1 MFGALPDLFK
11 DEDELRQLWSDPDT
25 RKALLERLA
34 ERGYD
39 LAVLKQIRK
48 AILADNS
55 DLFDVLARIAFSTD
69 LKTRAERAEQSAS
82 VINAQY
88 DTKLAVFLNFVLG
101 HYVESGAENL
111 DRAKLPDYLKVKYG
125 STADAARQL
134 GGSKAIGEAFVGFQK
149 HLYS

>member
-1 MFGALPDLFK
+1 M
-11 DEDELRQLWSDPDT
+11 
-25 RKALLERLA
+25 
-34 ERGYD
+34 
-39 LAVLKQIRK
+39 
-48 AILADNS
+48 
-55 DLFDVLARIAFSTD
+55 
-69 LKTRAERAEQSAS
+69 
-82 VINAQY
+82 INAQY